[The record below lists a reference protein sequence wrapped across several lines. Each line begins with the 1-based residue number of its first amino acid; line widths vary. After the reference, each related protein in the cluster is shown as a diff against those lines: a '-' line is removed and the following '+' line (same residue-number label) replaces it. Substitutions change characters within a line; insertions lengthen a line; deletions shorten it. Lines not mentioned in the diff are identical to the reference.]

1 MWAYSEMKMSA
12 YRLKVPIKGVFVF
25 DVLRCVHACIDCG
38 RATAAVRLV
47 GHVNGCKYTK
57 KGAV

>member
-1 MWAYSEMKMSA
+1 MSA

-57 KGAV
+57 KGAAHASA